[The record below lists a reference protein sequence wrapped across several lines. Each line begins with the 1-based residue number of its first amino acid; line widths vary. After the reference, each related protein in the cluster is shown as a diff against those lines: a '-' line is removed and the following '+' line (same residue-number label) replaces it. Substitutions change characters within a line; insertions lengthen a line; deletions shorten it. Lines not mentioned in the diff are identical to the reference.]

1 MSRKIIGAFL
11 AVALTVVTLAG
22 CGSSSGVSQEEYDKL
37 AAELEAMKNNNGDS
51 GTTTTTTTTEEKTET
66 APAET
71 PTQDQTTTAGN
82 SVKLQTKGS
91 DSSDSSAAA
100 SYEEIELVDSTYKC
114 YSSSG
119 KYRYVSYVV
128 TIKNPNKDA
137 AVKYPKIKITA
148 KDADG
153 MILKSDEM
161 TLNCIAADDTI
172 IYANEVLYEGAEA
185 ATVDISVSNKDD
197 YYIPQDDSK
206 FVKQSAF
213 EFGNASEQGGSWKK
227 ITGELTNN
235 SDVDFDTVAVTV
247 VYSKNGERIGGA
259 TGYAKDV
266 DAHATTVFEV
276 SGAHYIDDYDN
287 IELYAIQW

>member
-11 AVALTVVTLAG
+11 AIALTMGTLAG
-22 CGSSSGVSQEEYDKL
+22 CGSNSGVSQEEYDKL
-37 AAELEAMKNNNGDS
+37 AAELEAMKNNTGDS
-51 GTTTTTTTTEEKTET
+51 GTATTATET
-66 APAET
+66 APQES
-71 PTQDQTTTAGN
+71 PKQEQTNTAGN

-91 DSSDSSAAA
+91 DSSDPAAA
-100 SYEEIELVDSTYKC
+100 SYQEIELVDSAYKC

-119 KYRYVSYVV
+119 DYKYISYVV

-137 AVKYPKIKITA
+137 AVLYPKIIITA

-153 MILKSDEM
+153 MILKNDEL

-172 IYANEVLYEGAEA
+172 IYGNEVMYEGAEA

-197 YYIPQDDSK
+197 RYATQDDSK

-259 TGYAKDV
+259 TGYAKEV